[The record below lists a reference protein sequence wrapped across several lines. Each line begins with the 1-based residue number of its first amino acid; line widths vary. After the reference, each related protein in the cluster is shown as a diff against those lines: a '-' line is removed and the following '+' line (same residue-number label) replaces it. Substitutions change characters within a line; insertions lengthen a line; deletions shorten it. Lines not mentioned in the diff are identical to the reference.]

1 MQTKGPANLSSSLL
15 ARKGQANP
23 SPSGRYSSV
32 PAATFVAHPANANDR
47 VVPAPLPV
55 HEEPRDDADEFDASA
70 QAKRPVGEG
79 ARIAMTVRLDHET
92 HRRLRLLSAHTN
104 KSSQEIFTEALESYM
119 KRMSARIPGDGC
131 ACLVNPPSIE

>member
-32 PAATFVAHPANANDR
+32 PAHFPPHAANGNDR
-47 VVPAPLPV
+47 FAPTPV
-55 HEEPRDDADEFDASA
+55 SDSEFVDGEDEADSSA
-70 QAKRPVGEG
+70 QAKRPVGDG
-79 ARIAMTVRLDHET
+79 PRVAMTVRLDHDT

-119 KRMSARIPGDGC
+119 KRMSARIPGVGC
-131 ACLVNPPSIE
+131 ACLANPPSTE

>member
-1 MQTKGPANLSSSLL
+1 MQTKGPANLSSALL
-15 ARKGQANP
+15 ARKGHANP

-32 PAATFVAHPANANDR
+32 PATFVPHPANANERVAQAR
-47 VVPAPLPV
+47 VVE
-55 HEEPRDDADEFDASA
+55 HHDEPSQDEDVDAAGL
-70 QAKRPVGEG
+70 AKRPVGEG
-79 ARIAMTVRLDHET
+79 PRIAMTVRLDHDT

>member
-23 SPSGRYSSV
+23 SPSGRYSSI
-32 PAATFVAHPANANDR
+32 PAHFSHDPANANER
-47 VVPAPLPV
+47 FTPRPV
-55 HEEPRDDADEFDASA
+55 SAHQFDETEDDADSSS
-70 QAKRPVGEG
+70 QIKRPVGDG
-79 ARIAMTVRLDHET
+79 PRIAMTVRLDHET

-119 KRMSARIPGDGC
+119 KRMSARIPGVGC
-131 ACLVNPPSIE
+131 ACLANPPSTE

>member
-32 PAATFVAHPANANDR
+32 PAQFPHAAANANDR
-47 VVPAPLPV
+47 FAPKPVPSARDESL
-55 HEEPRDDADEFDASA
+55 EEDDSDASG
-70 QAKRPVGEG
+70 QAKRPVGDG
-79 ARIAMTVRLDHET
+79 QRIAMTVRLDHET

-104 KSSQEIFTEALESYM
+104 KSSQEIFTEALDGYM
-119 KRMSARIPGDGC
+119 KLMSTRIPGDGC
-131 ACLVNPPSIE
+131 KCLANPPSTK